1 MEKVCGNPQPATAA
15 RPGAICRKQIATFAS
30 QLNVTP
36 GAPIGFR
43 GEPTVQASPSARI
56 LTISFHPSSRPLAF
70 LALILVVALA
80 LVLSACVE
88 APPPRHRVARAAPP
102 PAQPAPPPPTQVY
115 VYPTGGQSE
124 DRLGRDR
131 YECHLWAV
139 KQSNFDPSVTA
150 VLPRQRVQVVPMPP
164 SGTNTVAGA
173 VTGAIIGSVVA
184 RDPGAGAVGGAIL
197 GGAAGAV
204 SDSQREQRAKAV
216 QQRYDQRD
224 AARMAKLDEQA
235 DNYRRALTAC
245 LEGRGYT
252 VK

>member
-1 MEKVCGNPQPATAA
+1 M
-15 RPGAICRKQIATFAS
+15 
-30 QLNVTP
+30 
-36 GAPIGFR
+36 
-43 GEPTVQASPSARI
+43 PSRI
-56 LTISFHPSSRPLAF
+56 LSISC
-70 LALILVVALA
+70 LVAALA
-80 LVLSACVE
+80 LTLSACVDT
-88 APPPRHRVARAAPP
+88 PPRQRTARAAPP
-102 PAQPAPPPPTQVY
+102 PPPPVAEPAPAPTTQVY
-115 VYPTGGQSE
+115 VYPTGGQTE
-124 DRLGRDR
+124 GRLGQDR

-150 VLPRQRVQVVPMPP
+150 LTPRQRVEVGPMPP
-164 SGTNTVAGA
+164 AGSDTVAGA
-173 VTGAIIGSVVA
+173 VTGAIIGAVVA

-204 SDSQREQRAKAV
+204 SDGQREARAKSV

-235 DNYRRALTAC
+235 GNYRRALTAC

>member
-1 MEKVCGNPQPATAA
+1 MQQMPS
-15 RPGAICRKQIATFAS
+15 R
-30 QLNVTP
+30 
-36 GAPIGFR
+36 
-43 GEPTVQASPSARI
+43 SARI
-56 LTISFHPSSRPLAF
+56 LTKSFLSPRTLAF
-70 LALILVVALA
+70 LTLTLVVALA
-80 LVLSACVE
+80 LLLSACVE
-88 APPPRHRVARAAPP
+88 APPPRHRVARAAPLPPP
-102 PAQPAPPPPTQVY
+102 PAEPAPPPPTQVY
-115 VYPTGGQSE
+115 VYPTGGQTQ
-124 DRLGRDR
+124 DQLGRDR

-150 VLPRQRVQVVPMPP
+150 VLPRQRVQVVPMPA
-164 SGTNTVAGA
+164 SGSDTVAGA
-173 VTGAIIGSVVA
+173 VTGAIIGAVVA

-204 SDSQREQRAKAV
+204 SDGQREARAKEV

-235 DNYRRALTAC
+235 GGYRRALTAC